1 MNAKLYGRKALL
13 KKTIYLADMQKSNI
27 NIFLSNDTTELGELC
42 ITPPLPSDQ
51 SINLWP
57 LQEVGQ
63 SQETYFHTS

>member
-13 KKTIYLADMQKSNI
+13 KKTIYLDDMQKSNI
-27 NIFLSNDTTELGELC
+27 NIFLSNDTTELGDLC
-42 ITPPLPSDQ
+42 ISALTSNQ